1 MDETKK
7 IRLSIEKQTGKKTLI
22 NPFIRACS
30 ITIAILSTGLA
41 ITGCTPTEQKE
52 VGITVKPD
60 GNKEQV
66 SDMSGDMNATGAK
79 TWEQFDTETYQA
91 QEVLAYLKQQYANYN
106 KTLSDVDANEITALA
121 KELDIF
127 SIHAN
132 MEVNSAE
139 ENVISQ
145 NKEIINY
152 ANKIEKLTDRG
163 TDEVKNQVKE
173 EGIHSTLMQLSEA
186 YKLCKEIQINV
197 KSDKLKVGDTVQLNV
212 SCLPKNAEVS
222 YDYMSDNVA
231 VLSVDNGTVVAK
243 SESKEP
249 VTVTVTDK
257 NTGVVAT
264 QKFTVEAKSEVG
276 VKQAETETETKQ
288 TEAKPTAK
296 TDTKAETKQTDTKPA
311 AKTETK
317 TDTKPTVKTETKTDT
332 KPTAKT
338 ETKTE
343 TKTTPTQSQQPAQQK
358 VVATDFTL
366 DRTSASLTAGQTLEL
381 NAYVYFSN
389 NTRSY
394 QGVQWKSSNTNVAT
408 VSNTGYVTA
417 HAKGTATITASYG
430 SFSKTCTFTVS
441 QAQQSGG
448 TQTQQSKPTTNTQ
461 QTKPSTNT
469 QQTKP
474 STNTQQTNPS
484 NNTQQTKPS
493 NNTQQSK
500 PSTNTQQTKPTTN
513 TQQTKPS
520 NNTQQSKPAQ
530 SQSSNRS
537 VTYKGKTYTK
547 DYFEKVTEERMLH
560 PNPVKYTAEQD
571 LNTAGCIFYLGW
583 NPSEH
588 KKVYS
593 PGGYEMYECP
603 EIVPVINKY
612 RKAAGL
618 KEVVW
623 AKDKSLYAKSE
634 YYYYNYWSDW
644 ERENEQRD
652 HPEYFVNGKYSGE
665 KYINSE
671 ENGEGTR
678 GALEYVLTHDSLDHG
693 NDYGGSEGMIN
704 GCVNGYNME
713 SWVAGIKPY
722 VGHWE
727 RLMDPRLDTVYCV
740 YAPCDFSAFVMTI
753 N

>member
-1 MDETKK
+1 MKGKLWIIFSALVIAAVSIMSGCQQSQSGSSTTQTQASVNESTEPSAESSAEP
-7 IRLSIEKQTGKKTLI
+7 IVESSIESTVE
-22 NPFIRACS
+22 PS
-30 ITIAILSTGLA
+30 IESTA
-41 ITGCTPTEQKE
+41 E
-52 VGITVKPD
+52 
-60 GNKEQV
+60 
-66 SDMSGDMNATGAK
+66 SS
-79 TWEQFDTETYQA
+79 TET
-91 QEVLAYLKQQYANYN
+91 N
-106 KTLSDVDANEITALA
+106 
-121 KELDIF
+121 
-127 SIHAN
+127 
-132 MEVNSAE
+132 
-139 ENVISQ
+139 
-145 NKEIINY
+145 
-152 ANKIEKLTDRG
+152 TD
-163 TDEVKNQVKE
+163 
-173 EGIHSTLMQLSEA
+173 
-186 YKLCKEIQINV
+186 
-197 KSDKLKVGDTVQLNV
+197 
-212 SCLPKNAEVS
+212 
-222 YDYMSDNVA
+222 
-231 VLSVDNGTVVAK
+231 
-243 SESKEP
+243 
-249 VTVTVTDK
+249 
-257 NTGVVAT
+257 
-264 QKFTVEAKSEVG
+264 
-276 VKQAETETETKQ
+276 TKQ
-288 TEAKPTAK
+288 

-332 KPTAKT
+332 KPTA
-338 ETKTE
+338 KTE

-448 TQTQQSKPTTNTQ
+448 TQTQQSKP
-461 QTKPSTNT
+461 
-469 QQTKP
+469 
-474 STNTQQTNPS
+474 STNTQQTNPTT
-484 NNTQQTKPS
+484 NTQQTNPTTNTQQTKPS

-500 PSTNTQQTKPTTN
+500 PSTNTQQTKPSTN

-520 NNTQQSKPAQ
+520 NNTQQTKPSTNTQQTNPSTNTQQSKPAQ

-537 VTYKGKTYTK
+537 VTYKGKTYTI
-547 DYFEKVTEERMLH
+547 DYFEKVKEERMLH
-560 PNPVKYTAEQD
+560 PNPVKHKAEQD

-623 AKDKSLYAKSE
+623 SKDKSLYAEVE
-634 YYYYNYWSDW
+634 YDYYNYWDDFD
-644 ERENEQRD
+644 REYEQKYY
-652 HPEYFVNGKYSGE
+652 PEHFVNGKFSGE

-671 ENGEGTR
+671 KNGEGTR

-713 SWVAGIKPY
+713 SWVAGMKPY

-727 RLMDPRLDTVYCV
+727 RLMDPQLDTVYCV